1 MEGVFMQT
9 THIIGAVLLGL
20 TLAACHKE
28 DDKRLNEGPAERAGR
43 EIDQAT
49 AKAAVELDK
58 AATHAEH
65 NINKAAEVIGEKLEK
80 AGEKVQESARE
91 ARTEEEAKKAK

>member
-1 MEGVFMQT
+1 MFEQLEQALT
-9 THIIGAVLLGL
+9 KANSAIGEYEALGAEARRLVATDGRSAV
-20 TLAACHKE
+20 A
-28 DDKRLNEGPAERAGR
+28 
-43 EIDQAT
+43 
-49 AKAAVELDK
+49 
-58 AATHAEH
+58 